1 MPKIPGTLP
10 HDPTHNNPRCRTQQS
25 ANPIRL
31 QLSLTGTTEGIEQ
44 ERLPAIL
51 VGFATEQ
58 ELSGTTRRL
67 GLVVAVVVYSR
78 GDIYELLDRAAA
90 DVEGI
95 LSAQALVG

>member
-1 MPKIPGTLP
+1 MTQRITIRDAALNNLKTLSGYNFP
-10 HDPTHNNPRCRTQQS
+10 S
-25 ANPIRL
+25 A
-31 QLSLTGTTEGIEQ
+31 GTTEGIEQ

-51 VGFATEQ
+51 VGFATEQTEQ